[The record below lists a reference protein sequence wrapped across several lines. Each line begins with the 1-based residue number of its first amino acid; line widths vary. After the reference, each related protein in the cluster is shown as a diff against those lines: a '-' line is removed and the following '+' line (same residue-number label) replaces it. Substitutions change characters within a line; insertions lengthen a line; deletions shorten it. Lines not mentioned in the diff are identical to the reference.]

1 MNITIKITH
10 ASGTVMEVSIPVLD
24 SAPVQAAP
32 AVVTPDE
39 VHVASEPAIPPADAP
54 SCGSDDDAVL
64 WDIQP
69 GDLRPSGKRYTSVA
83 DMVADL
89 AVELRAEEVA
99 ETSRENTLGKE
110 RVGEEGEGDGRIG
123 GVGERKEEG
132 GEGEGGEENLEQ
144 FKCTDGLYSMPP
156 NLYSDFCSAFGQTTV
171 DLELIKARLWM
182 DCNPAKRKT
191 RRGMSRYLNAWLCRA
206 QGEKRQSLKSRSGS
220 LLEANNT
227 SQKGW

>member
-24 SAPVQAAP
+24 SAPVQVAP

-39 VHVASEPAIPPADAP
+39 VHVASEPAIPAADGLVD
-54 SCGSDDDAVL
+54 CF
-64 WDIQP
+64 
-69 GDLRPSGKRYTSVA
+69 GDEVTKEDLKPSGKRYKSVA
-83 DMVADL
+83 DLIDSCEEL
-89 AVELRAEEVA
+89 APL
-99 ETSRENTLGKE
+99 RENILGKE

-144 FKCTDGLYSMPP
+144 FKCTDGFYSMPP

-171 DLELIKARLWM
+171 DLELMKARLWM
-182 DCNPAKRKT
+182 DCNPTKRKT

-220 LLEANNT
+220 LLESAPS

>member
-1 MNITIKITH
+1 
-10 ASGTVMEVSIPVLD
+10 MEVSIPVLD
-24 SAPVQAAP
+24 SAPVQVAP

-39 VHVASEPAIPPADAP
+39 AHVASEPATPAVDAP

-123 GVGERKEEG
+123 GTGERKEEG

-156 NLYSDFCSAFGQTTV
+156 NLYSDFCSAFGQTMV
-171 DLELIKARLWM
+171 DRELTLARLWVET
-182 DCNPAKRKT
+182 NPPKRKT
-191 RRGMSRYLNAWLCRA
+191 RRGMGRFLNAWLCRS
-206 QGEKRQSLKSRSGS
+206 QGEKRQALKGRTGS
-220 LLEANNT
+220 LLDSAPS

>member
-1 MNITIKITH
+1 MNINIKITH
-10 ASGTVMEVSIPVLD
+10 PSGTVMEVNIPVLD
-24 SAPVQAAP
+24 SAAVTMPSAP
-32 AVVTPDE
+32 VTPDE
-39 VHVASEPAIPPADAP
+39 PQAASEPAIPAADAP
-54 SCGSDDDAVL
+54 STKSSDEVL
-64 WDIQP
+64 E
-69 GDLRPSGKRYTSVA
+69 DLPYIAGAEAERFLRKLGLKS
-83 DMVADL
+83 L
-89 AVELRAEEVA
+89 AC
-99 ETSRENTLGKE
+99 ETTGEK
-110 RVGEEGEGDGRIG
+110 RVGEDGEGDGRIG
-123 GVGERKEEG
+123 GTGERKEEG

-171 DLELIKARLWM
+171 DLELMKARLWM
-182 DCNPAKRKT
+182 DCNPTKRKT

>member
-24 SAPVQAAP
+24 SAPVQVAP

-39 VHVASEPAIPPADAP
+39 AHVASEPAIPVADGLVD
-54 SCGSDDDAVL
+54 CFGDEVTKE
-64 WDIQP
+64 
-69 GDLRPSGKRYTSVA
+69 DLRPSGIRYGSVA
-83 DMVADL
+83 
-89 AVELRAEEVA
+89 ELIANCNELES
-99 ETSRENTLGKE
+99 SRDNTLGKE
-110 RVGEEGEGDGRIG
+110 RGGEEGEGDGRIG

>member
-24 SAPVQAAP
+24 SVPVQVAP

-39 VHVASEPAIPPADAP
+39 VHVASEPAIPVADGLVD
-54 SCGSDDDAVL
+54 CFGDEVTKE
-64 WDIQP
+64 
-69 GDLRPSGKRYTSVA
+69 DLRPSGIRYGSVA
-83 DMVADL
+83 
-89 AVELRAEEVA
+89 ELIANCNELES
-99 ETSRENTLGKE
+99 SRENTLGKE

>member
-24 SAPVQAAP
+24 SAPVQVAP

-39 VHVASEPAIPPADAP
+39 AHVASEPAIPAASAP
-54 SCGSDDDAVL
+54 SCVPSDEEIEEAFYPDDL
-64 WDIQP
+64 LP
-69 GDLRPSGKRYTSVA
+69 NKKRHSSVA
-83 DMVADL
+83 
-89 AVELRAEEVA
+89 EI
-99 ETSRENTLGKE
+99 SRENTLGKE

-132 GEGEGGEENLEQ
+132 GEGEGGEGNLEQ
-144 FKCTDGLYSMPP
+144 FQCTDGLYALPP
-156 NLYSDFCSAFGQTTV
+156 NLYSDFCAAFGQPTV
-171 DLELIKARLWM
+171 DRELLKARLWM
-182 DCNPAKRKT
+182 ECNPTKRKT

-206 QGEKRQSLKSRSGS
+206 QGEKRQPLKGRSGS

>member
-24 SAPVQAAP
+24 SAPVQVAP

-39 VHVASEPAIPPADAP
+39 VHVTSEPAIPVADGLVD
-54 SCGSDDDAVL
+54 CFGDEVTKE
-64 WDIQP
+64 
-69 GDLRPSGKRYTSVA
+69 DLRPSGIRYGSVA
-83 DMVADL
+83 
-89 AVELRAEEVA
+89 ELIANCNELES
-99 ETSRENTLGKE
+99 SRENTLGKE